1 MTAKI
6 EQIDSGGNGNT
17 GTINGDIP
25 PLKGKKQGIQAK
37 KWCFTLNNYNKK
49 EIRAIE
55 QVLSTLCKKFIFQE
69 EVGEN
74 GTEHLQGCFELYKKR
89 RLTSIKKLI
98 NGRAHFERCRNWEA
112 SLDYCRKV
120 ETRNGDVFY
129 KGVPRPIKVL
139 NEKDLYK
146 WQKDVIKII
155 EGPKDDRAIHWYY
168 ETKGNVGKSTFCK
181 YIVVKHKALVL
192 SGRARDMKY
201 GIVRY
206 MEKNGDYPELI
217 LIDVPRTSRKFLS
230 YQGIEEIKNACFFSG
245 KYEGDMVVGNCPTL
259 VVFANFK
266 PDRRKMS
273 NDRWRIECIGED
285 KDGSDYCDYGFLS
298 SE

>member
-1 MTAKI
+1 MTVKI

-112 SLDYCRKV
+112 SLK
-120 ETRNGDVFY
+120 
-129 KGVPRPIKVL
+129 
-139 NEKDLYK
+139 
-146 WQKDVIKII
+146 
-155 EGPKDDRAIHWYY
+155 
-168 ETKGNVGKSTFCK
+168 
-181 YIVVKHKALVL
+181 
-192 SGRARDMKY
+192 
-201 GIVRY
+201 
-206 MEKNGDYPELI
+206 
-217 LIDVPRTSRKFLS
+217 
-230 YQGIEEIKNACFFSG
+230 
-245 KYEGDMVVGNCPTL
+245 
-259 VVFANFK
+259 
-266 PDRRKMS
+266 
-273 NDRWRIECIGED
+273 
-285 KDGSDYCDYGFLS
+285 
-298 SE
+298 